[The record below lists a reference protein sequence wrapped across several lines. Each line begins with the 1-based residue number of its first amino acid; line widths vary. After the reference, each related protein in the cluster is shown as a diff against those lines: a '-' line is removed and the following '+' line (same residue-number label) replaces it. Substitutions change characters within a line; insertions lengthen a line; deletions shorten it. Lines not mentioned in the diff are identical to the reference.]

1 MERTEY
7 LWPGGPLFFYDDALF
22 PPSTDSFLLS
32 DFAAPRS
39 GFRVCDLGSGIGLL
53 GTLLLARQETLEI
66 VNVELQPEGCA
77 LAARSAAV
85 NGFADRVTCLC
96 ADLRDASQL
105 PEANSFDLVIT
116 NPPYF
121 PAERGI
127 AAVGTRGSARSEL
140 TASLEEVLH
149 AAARLLKFGGRLAL
163 VFRAER
169 MAELFET
176 ARKLHLEP
184 KRMRL
189 IQHRADTAPSL
200 LLLECRKG
208 GRPGLTVEPVLLMET
223 ADGES
228 ADVRRAYFRDKE
240 ATL

>member
-1 MERTEY
+1 MERTER
-7 LWPGGPLFFYDDALF
+7 LWPGGPVFFYDDTLF
-22 PPSTDSFLLS
+22 PPSTDSFLLA

-39 GFRVCDLGSGIGLL
+39 GWRVCDLGSGTGLL
-53 GTLLLARQETLEI
+53 GTLLLARQETLEL
-66 VNVELQPEGCA
+66 VNVEIEPEGCA
-77 LAARSAAV
+77 LAERAAAA
-85 NGFADRVTCLC
+85 NGFAHRVTCLR
-96 ADLRDASQL
+96 ADLRDAARL
-105 PEANSFDLVIT
+105 PKANSFDLVIT

-121 PAERGI
+121 PVERGL
-127 AAVGTRGSARSEL
+127 AAAGSRGSARSEL
-140 TASLEEVLH
+140 TASLEDVLRS
-149 AAARLLKFGGRLAL
+149 AARLLKFGGRLAL
-163 VFRAER
+163 VFRTER

-176 ARKLHLEP
+176 AREVHLEP

-189 IQHRADTAPSL
+189 IQHRADAAPSL

-240 ATL
+240 TEL